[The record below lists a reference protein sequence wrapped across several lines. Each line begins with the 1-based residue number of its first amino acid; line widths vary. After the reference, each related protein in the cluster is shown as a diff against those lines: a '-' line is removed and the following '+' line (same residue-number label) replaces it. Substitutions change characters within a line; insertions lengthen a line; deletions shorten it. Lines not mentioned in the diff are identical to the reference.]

1 MNPRFV
7 QHQLVS
13 LLAQFPAVV
22 LLGPRQAG
30 KTTLALAEM
39 ARRGDAAYL
48 DLELPSAQR
57 QLDDPEAYLLAQRHR
72 LVILD
77 EVQRMPELFA
87 VLRGIIDIRR
97 RDGEAT
103 GQFLLLG
110 SATGVLLQQTSESL
124 AGRVAQL
131 ELTPFQAREV
141 LPADAGGAAL
151 NALWVRGGF
160 PLSWLTPGDEQSL
173 RWREAFIATYLER
186 DIPALGPRI
195 PATTLRRLWTMLAH
209 VQGGLLNQS
218 QLAAS
223 LAVSGQT
230 VSRYIDILCDLMLVR
245 RLPAWHGNVGKRL
258 VRAPKVYVRDS
269 GIAHA
274 LLGLASL
281 ESVLSHPV
289 AGASWEGFVIEQ
301 LLAAAPQAE
310 ASFYRT
316 AHGAEADL
324 VLNLRHGET
333 WVIEIKRSSAP
344 TVSKGFHLAAA
355 DVGATRKLLVAP
367 VGASY
372 PMRDGL
378 EVMNPLTAVALLAS
392 LGAETT
398 AD

>member
-1 MNPRFV
+1 MNPRYV
-7 QHQLVS
+7 QKQLLT

-22 LLGPRQAG
+22 ILGPRQAG

-39 ARRGDAAYL
+39 ARRGDAIYL

-57 QLDDPEAYLLAQRHR
+57 QLDDPESFLLAQRNR

-77 EVQRMPELFA
+77 EVQRLPELFA
-87 VLRGIIDIRR
+87 VLRGVIDIRR
-97 RDGEAT
+97 RDGETA

-110 SATGVLLQQTSESL
+110 SATGVLLQQASESL

-141 LPADAGGAAL
+141 LPADAPGSAL
-151 NALWVRGGF
+151 SSLWVRGGF
-160 PLSWLTPGDEQSL
+160 PLAWLAPDETSSL

-186 DIPALGPRI
+186 DIPALGPKI

-209 VQGGLLNQS
+209 LQGSLLNQS

-223 LAVSGQT
+223 LAVSGQS

-274 LLGLASL
+274 LLGLESL

-289 AGASWEGFVIEQ
+289 AGPSWEGFVIEQ
-301 LLAAAPQAE
+301 LIASAPQAE
-310 ASFYRT
+310 ANFYRT
-316 AHGAEADL
+316 SHGAEADL
-324 VLNLRHGET
+324 VMSFRNGEI

-344 TVSKGFHLAAA
+344 AVSKGFHLAAA

-367 VGASY
+367 VGATYSV
-372 PMRDGL
+372 RDGI
-378 EVMNPLTAVALLAS
+378 EVMNPLSAAIELAS
-392 LGAETT
+392 H
-398 AD
+398 